1 MRKRIT
7 IGIIAIGIA
16 IITIASLIADGNV
29 NVINPASRPVPV
41 TSMGAV
47 PSNVNQKGASSGNVA
62 NATAT
67 ASLAAVSGRTN
78 YLEGFTV
85 TAGGA
90 TAALDVNV
98 TVTGL
103 VTGTFNYSFVF
114 PLGAG
119 VGAVPLVVNFDPPIK
134 ASAANTA
141 ITVTLPAGG
150 AGNTNAAV
158 NINGFDL

>member
-1 MRKRIT
+1 MA
-7 IGIIAIGIA
+7 IALGA
-16 IITIASLIADGNV
+16 AANLIADGNV
-29 NVINPASRPVPV
+29 NVINPVNRPVPV

-47 PSNVNQKGASSGNVA
+47 PSAVNQKGASSGNVA
-62 NATAT
+62 NATAA